1 MSKGFISNCSI
12 YDDEGQIFAPLF
24 ISFYEAKFKKKEGQQ
39 VPFHR
44 QKEEQFKKQSYES
57 ALFYAI
63 KRVVKHLN
71 AVLPDLDLIAFYEK
85 ELKDLKEKG
94 GDEK

>member
-1 MSKGFISNCSI
+1 M
-12 YDDEGQIFAPLF
+12 
-24 ISFYEAKFKKKEGQQ
+24 KKKEANSCLSMLLSMTEKPNKKVIALPLSSQE
-39 VPFHR
+39 
-44 QKEEQFKKQSYES
+44 KQFKKQSYES
-57 ALFYAI
+57 ALFYAV

-71 AVLPDLDLIAFYEK
+71 AVFPDLDLIAFYEK